1 MSDAI
6 AIHGHEII
14 DLIASYPEGI
24 RLGLLMNTVA
34 DRYGR
39 MATFHTGSMHGMD
52 LDALL
57 RCLEAREKVRITN
70 GVVYPGG
77 LSAR

>member
-1 MSDAI
+1 
-6 AIHGHEII
+6 
-14 DLIASYPEGI
+14 
-24 RLGLLMNTVA
+24 MNTVA

-39 MATFHTGSMHGMD
+39 MATFHTGSMRGMD

-57 RCLEAREKVRITN
+57 RCLEAREKVRITS

-77 LSAR
+77 SLAC